1 MFERWWGG
9 GGSVRRSHGCC
20 GVGDRVDG
28 AGVVGGAGDGQAE
41 QVAEGAQVAAVG
53 VGFVED
59 AVLADAVAGGAE
71 LFADPPVGAG
81 PGVGPVPRV
90 DEHVRVDAGRPG
102 VLPVIEVGVE
112 AVAGGS
118 ASRMTRSLMCR
129 RPSYRS

>member
-1 MFERWWGG
+1 MFECWWGG
-9 GGSVRRSHGCC
+9 GGSVRRSHGCS
-20 GVGDRVDG
+20 GVGDLVDG
-28 AGVVGGAGDGQAE
+28 AGVAGGAGDGQAE

-81 PGVGPVPRV
+81 PDVSPVPSV
-90 DEHVRVDAGRPG
+90 HAHVRGDTGRPG
-102 VLPVIEVGVE
+102 VLPVIEVCVE

-118 ASRMTRSLMCR
+118 
-129 RPSYRS
+129 